1 MTNNTFQRNINGH
14 RIGFLAVLCLFG
26 LVLFAASRPARKPR
40 QKVDERVYLI
50 HADVLKYDF
59 FGPEPGAQIVTGK
72 VQFSHKGSKLWC
84 DSAYFYEASNS
95 VKAFGHV
102 RFKQGDTLSLTCDRA
117 DYDGQERVMHARMNV
132 VLKHNKQTLYTDS
145 LDYDRLYEF
154 AYFFDGGRLVDGND
168 KLSSDWGE
176 YSTKTREAVFYYDVR
191 MRSPERLI
199 ETDTLHYDT
208 RTSLAHITGKSK
220 ITSNQGIIYTDD
232 GFFDSKQDKARLY
245 NRSTVINE
253 GKTITGDSLFFD
265 DNTGVGEGFG
275 NVVYIDTQNK
285 NELRCGHLNYN
296 KLTGYGYATIDALMK
311 DFSQE
316 DTLYLHGDSLKLYT
330 YNINTD
336 SVYRVVHCFD
346 KVRAYRTDMQAVCDS
361 LVFNSKDSCMTM
373 YRDPIVWN
381 AGRQMLGEKIMVF
394 MNDSTIREAHVI
406 GQAFSI
412 EQLPDSI
419 HYNQVSSTNMFSYF
433 VDGNPR
439 RSDAV
444 GNVRAIY
451 YPVDDKDTTL
461 IGLNY
466 TETDTMRM
474 YMSDQRKMERIWMPK
489 ATGTLYPM
497 TQIPPSKLKLTGF
510 AWFDNIRPTGPE
522 DVFVWVGK
530 PAGTEL
536 RNVERVAMPLQK
548 LDDDKKGNEAVGDD
562 KQENGAVDDDKKDN
576 MPADEDKK
584 HEPADEDKN
593 EELVVKEE
601 NS

>member
-117 DYDGQERVMHARMNV
+117 DYDGQELVMHARMNV

-296 KLTGYGYATIDALMK
+296 KLTG
-311 DFSQE
+311 
-316 DTLYLHGDSLKLYT
+316 
-330 YNINTD
+330 
-336 SVYRVVHCFD
+336 
-346 KVRAYRTDMQAVCDS
+346 
-361 LVFNSKDSCMTM
+361 
-373 YRDPIVWN
+373 
-381 AGRQMLGEKIMVF
+381 
-394 MNDSTIREAHVI
+394 
-406 GQAFSI
+406 
-412 EQLPDSI
+412 
-419 HYNQVSSTNMFSYF
+419 
-433 VDGNPR
+433 
-439 RSDAV
+439 
-444 GNVRAIY
+444 
-451 YPVDDKDTTL
+451 
-461 IGLNY
+461 
-466 TETDTMRM
+466 
-474 YMSDQRKMERIWMPK
+474 
-489 ATGTLYPM
+489 
-497 TQIPPSKLKLTGF
+497 
-510 AWFDNIRPTGPE
+510 
-522 DVFVWVGK
+522 
-530 PAGTEL
+530 
-536 RNVERVAMPLQK
+536 
-548 LDDDKKGNEAVGDD
+548 
-562 KQENGAVDDDKKDN
+562 
-576 MPADEDKK
+576 
-584 HEPADEDKN
+584 
-593 EELVVKEE
+593 
-601 NS
+601 

>member
-1 MTNNTFQRNINGH
+1 MTNNTLQRNINGH

-117 DYDGQERVMHARMNV
+117 DYDGQELVMHARMNV

-522 DVFVWVGK
+522 DVFVWRGK

>member
-1 MTNNTFQRNINGH
+1 MTNNTLQRNINGH

-26 LVLFAASRPARKPR
+26 LGLFAASRPARKPR

-50 HADVLKYDF
+50 HADVLKYDLY
-59 FGPEPGAQIVTGK
+59 GPEPGAQIVTGK

-117 DYDGQERVMHARMNV
+117 DYDGQELVMHARMNV

-154 AYFFDGGRLVDGND
+154 AYFFDGGRLVDGDD

-191 MRSPERLI
+191 MRSPDRLI

-265 DNTGVGEGFG
+265 DNTGLGEGFG

-296 KLTGYGYATIDALMK
+296 KITGYGYATIDALMK

-336 SVYRVVHCFD
+336 SVYRVVHCFN

-361 LVFNSKDSCMTM
+361 LVFSSKDSCMTM

-406 GQAFSI
+406 GQAFTI

-474 YMSDQRKMERIWMPK
+474 YMNDQRKMERIWMPR

-522 DVFVWVGK
+522 DVFVWKGK

-548 LDDDKKGNEAVGDD
+548 LDDG
-562 KQENGAVDDDKKDN
+562 KKDN
-576 MPADEDKK
+576 VPADEDKK
-584 HEPADEDKN
+584 QEPADEDKN
-593 EELVVKEE
+593 EALVAKEE

>member
-1 MTNNTFQRNINGH
+1 M
-14 RIGFLAVLCLFG
+14 LFR
-26 LVLFAASRPARKPR
+26 SP
-40 QKVDERVYLI
+40 KVDERVYLI
-50 HADVLKYDF
+50 HADVLKYDLY
-59 FGPEPGAQIVTGK
+59 GPEPGAQIVTGK

-117 DYDGQERVMHARMNV
+117 DYDGQELVMHARMNV

-154 AYFFDGGRLVDGND
+154 AYFFDGGRLVDGDD

-191 MRSPERLI
+191 MRSPDRLI

-208 RTSLAHITGKSK
+208 RTSVAHITGKSK

-253 GKTITGDSLFFD
+253 GKTIVGDSLYFD
-265 DNTGVGEGFG
+265 DNTGVAEGFG

-296 KLTGYGYATIDALMK
+296 KITGYGYATIDALMK

-316 DTLYLHGDSLKLYT
+316 DTLYLHGDSIKLYT
-330 YNINTD
+330 YDINTD

-361 LVFNSKDSCMTM
+361 LVFSSKDSCLTM

-394 MNDSTIREAHVI
+394 MNDSTVREAHVL

-474 YMSDQRKMERIWMPK
+474 FMNGQRKMERIWMPR

-510 AWFDNIRPTGPE
+510 AWFDYIRPTGPD
-522 DVFVWVGK
+522 DVFVWKGK

-536 RNVERVAMPLQK
+536 KNVERVAMPLQR
-548 LDDDKKGNEAVGDD
+548 LDDDKKDGTPADD
-562 KQENGAVDDDKKDN
+562 EKKQEPAAEDN
-576 MPADEDKK
+576 NAEPPASD
-584 HEPADEDKN
+584 
-593 EELVVKEE
+593 E